1 MLSQFTKI
9 APNDPNFLKLETELS
24 TLNDRFDYDGLAK
37 ALDGSE
43 VGGII
48 QFEYPEGKMSVIA
61 KQLEKRGLQRSLDFV
76 VQAAEVGGKNNVYVK
91 KLTTKASQAV
101 VVKKRE
107 KPAAAAG
114 ATGAAAAG
122 ATGAADATAKT
133 ATAKAK

>member
-101 VVKKRE
+101 VVE